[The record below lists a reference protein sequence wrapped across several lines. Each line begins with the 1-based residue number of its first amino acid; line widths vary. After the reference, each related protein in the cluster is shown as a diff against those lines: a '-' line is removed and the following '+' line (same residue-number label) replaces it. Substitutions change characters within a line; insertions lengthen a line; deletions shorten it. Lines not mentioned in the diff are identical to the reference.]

1 MGPAVG
7 QIALRFGGNDFGS
20 AMIEENVV
28 ATAGTVFKISA
39 NDIERCIRSAGF
51 IPRRRNMRYE
61 LLS

>member
-7 QIALRFGGNDFGS
+7 QVALRFGGNDFGS

-39 NDIERCIRSAGF
+39 SDIERIVRGAGF

-61 LLS
+61 LQV